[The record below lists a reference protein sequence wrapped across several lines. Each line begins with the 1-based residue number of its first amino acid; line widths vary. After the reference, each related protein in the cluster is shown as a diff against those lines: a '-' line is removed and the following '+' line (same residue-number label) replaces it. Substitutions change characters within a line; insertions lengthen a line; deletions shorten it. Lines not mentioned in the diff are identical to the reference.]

1 MPSGEGLR
9 VLTAAVYR
17 GRLPGVSCLAART
30 TFAKPPEQ
38 RHSGD
43 GPYPCCP
50 RPNCRTPRLYHI
62 EGCVSVCHRLPSA
75 RQRHRWYHRR
85 RRRGGSERAAPTASE
100 ALSSIWLP
108 RPWPGG
114 RVITSIRAT
123 YIVLQTTHVV
133 FYRCCS
139 TGESVSYLPSL
150 CRTEGTLPNP
160 KIASPGHYHTLG
172 CPKGTL
178 GSADRLHLRGVSTPV
193 DTTPM
198 GRTRGSVG
206 AWG

>member
-1 MPSGEGLR
+1 MHMGKPSEKKHTHRYSTGSVFFIFFYFFYFCFFLTKEYIHAIPHRQVPSGEGLR

-17 GRLPGVSCLAART
+17 GRLPGVSCPAACT

-43 GPYPCCP
+43 GPNPYCR

-85 RRRGGSERAAPTASE
+85 RGRAPGGSERAAPTASE
-100 ALSSIWLP
+100 AFSSIWLP

-123 YIVLQTTHVV
+123 YIVLQASDHACRILSLLQ
-133 FYRCCS
+133 YRRKCIVSSFPLSRSS
-139 TGESVSYLPSL
+139 T
-150 CRTEGTLPNP
+150 
-160 KIASPGHYHTLG
+160 
-172 CPKGTL
+172 
-178 GSADRLHLRGVSTPV
+178 
-193 DTTPM
+193 
-198 GRTRGSVG
+198 
-206 AWG
+206 

>member
-1 MPSGEGLR
+1 MGKLSEKIHTHRDSTGSVMPSGEGLR

-17 GRLPGVSCLAART
+17 GRLPGVSCLAACT

-85 RRRGGSERAAPTASE
+85 RRRGARRGRRRLPQRHYPRSGSLGPGCTAS
-100 ALSSIWLP
+100 ALRSFVANQP
-108 RPWPGG
+108 
-114 RVITSIRAT
+114 
-123 YIVLQTTHVV
+123 
-133 FYRCCS
+133 CS
-139 TGESVSYLPSL
+139 LS
-150 CRTEGTLPNP
+150 
-160 KIASPGHYHTLG
+160 
-172 CPKGTL
+172 
-178 GSADRLHLRGVSTPV
+178 
-193 DTTPM
+193 
-198 GRTRGSVG
+198 
-206 AWG
+206 

>member
-1 MPSGEGLR
+1 MHMGKLSEKKHTHRDSTGSVMPSGEGLR

-17 GRLPGVSCLAART
+17 GRLPGVSCLAACT

-38 RHSGD
+38 RHSED

-50 RPNCRTPRLYHI
+50 RPDCRTPRLYHI

-123 YIVLQTTHVV
+123 YIILQASDHACRILSLLQ
-133 FYRCCS
+133 YRRKCIVS
-139 TGESVSYLPSL
+139 SFPLSHRGHTAGPRSVSVYY
-150 CRTEGTLPNP
+150 CKR
-160 KIASPGHYHTLG
+160 
-172 CPKGTL
+172 
-178 GSADRLHLRGVSTPV
+178 R
-193 DTTPM
+193 
-198 GRTRGSVG
+198 
-206 AWG
+206 

>member
-1 MPSGEGLR
+1 MGKPSEKKHTHRDSTGSVMPSGEGLR

-17 GRLPGVSCLAART
+17 GRLPGLSCLAACT

-50 RPNCRTPRLYHI
+50 RPNSAL
-62 EGCVSVCHRLPSA
+62 VS
-75 RQRHRWYHRR
+75 HRR
-85 RRRGGSERAAPTASE
+85 MRKRVPSSSLGSSTSQVVPPPAKEGGSERAAPTASG

-123 YIVLQTTHVV
+123 YIVLQASDHACRILSLLQ
-133 FYRCCS
+133 YRRKCI
-139 TGESVSYLPSL
+139 VSSFPLSHRGHTPRSEDRKPRSL
-150 CRTEGTLPNP
+150 
-160 KIASPGHYHTLG
+160 SHTRV
-172 CPKGTL
+172 PQRD
-178 GSADRLHLRGVSTPV
+178 AR
-193 DTTPM
+193 
-198 GRTRGSVG
+198 
-206 AWG
+206 